1 MEIKWEYRMGFVDEH
16 ILSKD
21 KQSNLV
27 IRGFNQPKIGK
38 TWGLTNQDGER
49 KEIHAIKVGT
59 VWGFN
64 QTLLGDIVGYS

>member
-21 KQSNLV
+21 KQSNMV

-38 TWGLTNQDGER
+38 TWGFSFGRWD
-49 KEIHAIKVGT
+49 
-59 VWGFN
+59 
-64 QTLLGDIVGYS
+64 

>member
-1 MEIKWEYRMGFVDEH
+1 MGFVDEH

-21 KQSNLV
+21 KQSNMV

-59 VWGFN
+59 V
-64 QTLLGDIVGYS
+64 